1 MGTII
6 NAVAVVSATLLG
18 IVFRKQLSEPFQKA
32 ILTAMGIGL
41 GVLALGWFL
50 KDFLVITG
58 TSISTRFELII
69 LLSIV
74 IGAAVGEW
82 IDLDGRF
89 TRFVDGMESKY
100 KLPPL
105 AKGFINASLIFC
117 VGAMAILGSFQDGL
131 TGDYSI
137 LLMKSILD
145 FITAMMLAALLGIGV
160 ALSAITILVYQGVL
174 TLLATVLA
182 PVIQGDLLLQ
192 ITLIGNLLLIPIS
205 LNFLGIKSIKV
216 ANWLPAL
223 LGPVVVALANYF
235 LSII

>member
-1 MGTII
+1 MGTLI
-6 NAVAVVSATLLG
+6 NAIAVVIATFLG
-18 IVFRKQLSEPFQKA
+18 IIFRKHLTENFQKA
-32 ILTAMGIGL
+32 VLTAMGLGL
-41 GVLALGWFL
+41 LVLALGWFL
-50 KDFLVITG
+50 KDFLVISG
-58 TSISTRFELII
+58 TTISTRFELII
-69 LLSIV
+69 LLSVV

-89 TRFVDGMESKY
+89 TRLVDGIERKY

-131 TGDYSI
+131 TGDFSI

-160 ALSAITILVYQGVL
+160 ALSAITILVYQGAL
-174 TLLATVLA
+174 TLLASVLA
-182 PVIQGDLLLQ
+182 PVIQGDLLIQ
-192 ITLIGNLLLIPIS
+192 ITLVGNLLLIPIS

-223 LGPVVVALANYF
+223 LGPVFYALFTY
-235 LSII
+235 LITLL